1 MDLYGKKGAT
11 HYVVGLGEGLITNR
25 ALSEAV
31 GGSFRSAAAD
41 LRFWVGRNGDSW
53 PANHAK
59 GRERGKGFLN
69 DLSGWQYLR
78 GLGNSL
84 RIASGDMPKLRSW
97 SWIIRHFEVVWLQD
111 GSHRDTRSLLCGGL
125 CRSVLVTRWAGG
137 GFRLEEMAEWLA
149 RESRERPRKGER
161 IPK

>member
-1 MDLYGKKGAT
+1 MT
-11 HYVVGLGEGLITNR
+11 R
-25 ALSEAV
+25 W
-31 GGSFRSAAAD
+31 GGGFRSAAAD

-69 DLSGWQYLR
+69 DLSGWKYLR
-78 GLGNSL
+78 GLGMSL
-84 RIASGDMPKLRSW
+84 RVASGDMPKLRSW

-125 CRSVLVTRWAGG
+125 CRSDFASRWPPSSTPTISECWTLQPALSPPGQSPG
-137 GFRLEEMAEWLA
+137 RQLKIKVP
-149 RESRERPRKGER
+149 PRRTVNCK
-161 IPK
+161 P